1 MPLLIIELIFGDVN
15 TISIPTDSIFIVSL
29 LTLFTLLGYLYNN
42 ILNNETNQI
51 NKKIDVESTIEVVQK
66 KLNAQLASTAIT
78 SNPKNLKKASI
89 KKLNLFLKPSK
100 LLNLGSLAVL
110 AIGGTTLLGLQNL
123 QKSYEGVHTNQ
134 PNIKR
139 VKQSS
144 KSAISIVN
152 LKSLDKT
159 QSHVKKISYYYDP
172 LLSTIKSSKDNHYFQ
187 VKEKQIEN
195 NFPF

>member
-15 TISIPTDSIFIVSL
+15 TISIPTDAIFIVAL
-29 LTLFTLLGYLYNN
+29 LTLFTLLGYVYNN
-42 ILNNETNQI
+42 VLSNKTNQI
-51 NKKIDVESTIEVVQK
+51 TKKIDIESTIEVVQK

-78 SNPKNLKKASI
+78 SDQKNLEKASI

-100 LLNLGSLAVL
+100 LFSLGNLAVL

-123 QKSYEGVHTNQ
+123 QKSYEGVNTNQ

-144 KSAISIVN
+144 KSPISIVN
-152 LKSLDKT
+152 LKSLEET
-159 QSHVKKISYYYDP
+159 QSHVKKISYYDP

-195 NFPF
+195 NFSF